1 MNKMSDKFQFD
12 EDTKCIHAILKQEN
26 DITSRRVLEL
36 ASSEEFIEICTGCA
50 SGDTFLRA
58 IKKMEKAG
66 LVKSTLGK
74 GGYKWQL
81 IEE

>member
-1 MNKMSDKFQFD
+1 MKIMSDKFEFD
-12 EDTKCIHAILKQEN
+12 EDTKCIYEILKKEN

-36 ASSEEFIEICTGCA
+36 ASSEEYIEICSGCA

-66 LVKSTLGK
+66 LVKSSLGK
-74 GGYKWQL
+74 GGYRWHL
-81 IEE
+81 NE